1 MNEANLVDLGS
12 QVIELHNEK
21 IYCVADLHL
30 CASRPQE
37 IIAFANE
44 VIDTCNKYSVVLILG
59 DLFDVYV
66 GPESLSGVDFAPL
79 LSAFEQF
86 AATGRV
92 IVIRGNRDVLL
103 EGTHS
108 EKYSFEVCDVVL
120 SNYEQRRT
128 LYVHGDAFCTSDL
141 RYQRLRRV
149 LRNRVLRLFLRVL
162 PASLRRY
169 LGDKMRK
176 ASTAEIARKE
186 MSDMQINLSA
196 VAASAKQF
204 ESSVVR
210 IGHLHQAQQQ
220 QIDSSCSL
228 EVLSAWQPLLTR
240 E

>member
-1 MNEANLVDLGS
+1 MNKANLVDLGS

>member
-1 MNEANLVDLGS
+1 MKNVDLVDLGS

-37 IIAFANE
+37 IVSFANE
-44 VIDTCNKYSVVLILG
+44 IIGTCNKYSVVLILG

-66 GPESLSGVDFAPL
+66 GPESLCGVDFAPL

-103 EGTHS
+103 EGTHA
-108 EKYSFEVCDVVL
+108 EKHSFEVCDVVL
-120 SNYEQRRT
+120 SNCEQRRT

-141 RYQRLRRV
+141 PYQRLRRV
-149 LRNRVLRLFLRVL
+149 LRNRVLRLFLRML
-162 PASLRRY
+162 PAVLRRY

-176 ASTAEIARKE
+176 TSTSEIARKE
-186 MSDMQINLSA
+186 MIDMQLNLSA

-240 E
+240 G

>member
-1 MNEANLVDLGS
+1 MNKANLVDLGS
-12 QVIELHNEK
+12 QVIELRNEK

-37 IIAFANE
+37 IVAFANE

-66 GPESLSGVDFAPL
+66 GPESLSEVDFAPL

-103 EGTHS
+103 EGTHA

-120 SNYEQRRT
+120 SDCEQQRT
-128 LYVHGDAFCTSDL
+128 LYVHGDAFCTFDL
-141 RYQRLRRV
+141 PYQRLRRI
-149 LRNRVLRLFLRVL
+149 LRNRVLRLFLRML
-162 PASLRRY
+162 PAGLRRY

-176 ASTAEIARKE
+176 TSAAEIARKE
-186 MSDMQINLSA
+186 ISEMQLNLSA
-196 VAASAKQF
+196 VAASAKQLN
-204 ESSVVR
+204 SSLVR

-228 EVLSAWQPLLTR
+228 EVLSAWQPLLTKG
-240 E
+240 

>member
-1 MNEANLVDLGS
+1 MNKANLVDLGS

-21 IYCVADLHL
+21 IYCVAVLHL

>member
-1 MNEANLVDLGS
+1 MNKANLVDLGS

-37 IIAFANE
+37 IVAFANE
-44 VIDTCNKYSVVLILG
+44 VIDTCSKYSVVLILG

-66 GPESLSGVDFAPL
+66 GPESLSGVDFVPL

-92 IVIRGNRDVLL
+92 IVVRGNRDVLL
-103 EGTHS
+103 EGAHA
-108 EKYSFEVCDVVL
+108 EKHSFEVCDVVL
-120 SNYEQRRT
+120 SNCEQRRT

-141 RYQRLRRV
+141 PYQQLRRV
-149 LRNRVLRLFLRVL
+149 FRNRVLRLFLRML
-162 PASLRRY
+162 PAGLRRY
-169 LGDKMRK
+169 LGGKMRK
-176 ASTAEIARKE
+176 TSTAEIARKE

-204 ESSVVR
+204 EA
-210 IGHLHQAQQQ
+210 L
-220 QIDSSCSL
+220 
-228 EVLSAWQPLLTR
+228 
-240 E
+240 